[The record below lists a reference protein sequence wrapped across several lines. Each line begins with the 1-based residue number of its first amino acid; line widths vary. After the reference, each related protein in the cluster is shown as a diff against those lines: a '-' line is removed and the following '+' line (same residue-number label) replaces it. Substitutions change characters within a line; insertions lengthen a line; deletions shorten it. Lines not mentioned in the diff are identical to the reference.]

1 MIKFRNLPYKSM
13 ILEKVV
19 EMINTQPSNSNN
31 TIINTKKLDI
41 KLLHLQ
47 TLQPAAAAA
56 VSTWQSTN

>member
-1 MIKFRNLPYKSM
+1 M

-47 TLQPAAAAA
+47 ALQSAAAA
-56 VSTWQSTN
+56 STWQPTN